1 MFESPALCDFEGPQ
15 WLIFSSNVAPL
26 VYYSHLPIIIIALLL
41 AVFVFLRGR
50 KELPNRILF
59 FTLTTFAAWVFLD
72 SVFWASNRSDVI
84 MFVWSVIIVIEP
96 LVYAGSLY
104 LIHALIDKRDM
115 GYGKKLILALLFLP
129 LIVFGPTSL
138 SLSGFDT
145 ATCLAEEGLI
155 AQYYTY
161 FVEAIAIIWIIG
173 FAVSRCAASRKAEE
187 RRQIILLT
195 IGAALFLAAFSWGN
209 ITGSFT
215 DNWQLGQYGLFG
227 MPVFAA
233 ALVYLVVRYQM
244 FNVKLIATQALT
256 VGIWLLVFSLLF
268 VQRIEVVTWVLLPTL
283 ALLALVG
290 YLLVKSV
297 KREVE
302 QREQLQAL
310 TEELKTANDQLASAN
325 VKLKQL
331 DQAKTEF
338 LTITSHQLRTP
349 LTGIK
354 GYLSMMLEGDFG
366 TFVQEQTDVLQ
377 RVSAEVDRLARMVQV
392 FLNVSRI
399 ESGRLVIGRVQTNL
413 ADVVRTV
420 IKELTPLAG
429 KKKLQLSYAGP
440 PALNAVVDPDKLKD
454 VIMNLIDNSIKYT
467 AEGSIHVKV
476 EGTDRIAQVSVED
489 TGMGI
494 DPGEAGKLFEKFSRG
509 IGVARVSAEGTGL
522 GLFIVKK
529 IIEAHGGRV
538 WAESRGKGKGSAF
551 RFKVPLQPPEE
562 EKGT

>member
-59 FTLTTFAAWVFLD
+59 FTLTTFAAWGFLD

-256 VGIWLLVFSLLF
+256 VGTWLLH
-268 VQRIEVVTWVLLPTL
+268 PTL

-310 TEELKTANDQLASAN
+310 TEELKAANDQLASAN

-338 LTITSHQLRTP
+338 LSITSHQLRTP

-399 ESGRLVIGRVQTNL
+399 ESGRLVIGR
-413 ADVVRTV
+413 
-420 IKELTPLAG
+420 G
-429 KKKLQLSYAGP
+429 
-440 PALNAVVDPDKLKD
+440 
-454 VIMNLIDNSIKYT
+454 
-467 AEGSIHVKV
+467 
-476 EGTDRIAQVSVED
+476 
-489 TGMGI
+489 
-494 DPGEAGKLFEKFSRG
+494 
-509 IGVARVSAEGTGL
+509 
-522 GLFIVKK
+522 
-529 IIEAHGGRV
+529 
-538 WAESRGKGKGSAF
+538 
-551 RFKVPLQPPEE
+551 
-562 EKGT
+562 